1 MATPRH
7 SKITRKELKQ
17 PDEFITALDWA
28 GDFLADNLV
37 GVIVAIAVVVVA
49 VGIAFGIST
58 YFDHRNDAVAEQF
71 YLGVNALSEKDFKAA
86 QQDLGKAAEHSSTL
100 GHVAQFYLAT
110 TYLAQNQPAKA
121 RSKLQAYLESG
132 SNPLF
137 RQMALTQLGVAN
149 EDLHAYANAHVA
161 YAEAARLQG
170 PEKTRA
176 EVGAARTLALQ
187 GDRAG
192 AIKAYQAFLNAN
204 PFTAQRPEV
213 IEALAQLGVA
223 PQNTNAL
230 DSGTIETETGVPP
243 PNAPAASSA
252 TKK

>member
-7 SKITRKELKQ
+7 PKITRKELKQ

-37 GVIVAIAVVVVA
+37 WVIVAVAAVVVA
-49 VGIAFGIST
+49 VGLAFGIST
-58 YFDHRNDAVAEQF
+58 YFKHRNDAVAEQF
-71 YLGVNALSEKDFKAA
+71 YLGINALSEKNFKSAQQNFGEAA
-86 QQDLGKAAEHSSTL
+86 QHPSTL
-100 GHVAQFYLAT
+100 GLMAQFYLAT

-121 RSKLQAYLESG
+121 RTELQAYLESG
-132 SNPLF
+132 RNPLF

-149 EDLHAYANAHVA
+149 EDLHAYTKAHIA
-161 YAEAARLQG
+161 YAEAAQLQG

-176 EVGAARTLALQ
+176 AVGAARTLALQ

-192 AIKAYQAFLNAN
+192 AIKAYQAFLDAN
-204 PFTAQRPEV
+204 PFTPQRPEV

-230 DSGTIETETGVPP
+230 DSGTIETGVPP
-243 PNAPAASSA
+243 ANPPAASSA

>member
-1 MATPRH
+1 MTTPRH
-7 SKITRKELKQ
+7 PKITRKELKQ
-17 PDEFITALDWA
+17 PDEFITVLDRA

-37 GVIVAIAVVVVA
+37 WVVAAVAAVVVA
-49 VGIAFGIST
+49 LGIAFGIST
-58 YFDHRNDAVAEQF
+58 YFEHRNDAVAEQF
-71 YLGVNALSEKDFKAA
+71 YLGINALSEKNFKAA
-86 QQDLGKAAEHSSTL
+86 QQGFGEAAKHPSTL
-100 GHVAQFYLAT
+100 GYLAQFYLAT

-121 RSKLQAYLESG
+121 RTELQAYLESG
-132 SNPLF
+132 RNPIF
-137 RQMALTQLGVAN
+137 RQMALTQLGVTN
-149 EDLHAYANAHVA
+149 EDLHAYANAHIA
-161 YAEAARLQG
+161 YAEAAQLQG

-204 PFTAQRPEV
+204 PFAPQRSQV

-223 PQNTNAL
+223 PQTTNAL
-230 DSGTIETETGVPP
+230 DSGIIETGVPP
-243 PNAPAASSA
+243 LNAPAASSA